1 MMFAPTI
8 DVLPAGQFRA
18 QGQSFYRGEVASV
31 AELFD
36 IFHPS
41 FLAMSADSAETV
53 AGSAALFSLQS
64 LISLL
69 TLMSLEIILGID
81 NVIFIAIL
89 AGKLPRDQQ
98 AKARRLGIAMAVISR
113 VALLLGISWVMQLTQ
128 PLFSVLQ
135 YAFSGKQLILL
146 GGGLFLI
153 AKATYE
159 IHDKL
164 EGAEEEHGKTAASAA
179 KALAG
184 VVLQIMVIDIV
195 FSLDSVI
202 TAVGMTPHIELMIIA
217 VIAAAAV
224 MLIFS
229 GPISDFVH
237 KHPTFKM
244 LALAFLILIGVMLV
258 AEGFGQHID
267 KGYIYFAMA
276 FALVIEVL
284 NMRMRRKAAPVDLRH
299 SELPE

>member
-1 MMFAPTI
+1 
-8 DVLPAGQFRA
+8 
-18 QGQSFYRGEVASV
+18 V

-36 IFHPS
+36 IFQPS
-41 FLAMSADSAETV
+41 FLAMSADPATAESV
-53 AGSAALFSLQS
+53 AGSAALWSLQS

-89 AGKLPRDQQ
+89 AGKLPREQQ
-98 AKARRLGIAMAVISR
+98 GKARRLGIAMAVISR
-113 VALLLGISWVMQLTQ
+113 IALLLGITWVMRLTQ
-128 PLFSVLQ
+128 PLFSVFE

-164 EGAEEEHGKTAASAA
+164 EGAEEHGKTASAA
-179 KALAG
+179 KALAA

-217 VIAAAAV
+217 VVAAAAV

-276 FALVIEVL
+276 FSLVVEVL
-284 NMRMRRKAAPVDLRH
+284 NMRMRRKAPPVALRH
-299 SELPE
+299 TELPE

>member
-1 MMFAPTI
+1 M
-8 DVLPAGQFRA
+8 
-18 QGQSFYRGEVASV
+18 
-31 AELFD
+31 AELFN
-36 IFHPS
+36 IFQPS
-41 FLAMSADSAETV
+41 FLALSADSAESV

-89 AGKLPRDQQ
+89 AGKLPREQQ

-113 VALLLGISWVMQLTQ
+113 IGLLLGITWVMRLTQ
-128 PLFSVLQ
+128 PLFTLFDTG
-135 YAFSGKQLILL
+135 FSGKQLILL
-146 GGGLFLI
+146 SGGLFLI

-164 EGAEEEHGKTAASAA
+164 EGAEEHGKPGATVA
-179 KALAG
+179 KALLG

-229 GPISDFVH
+229 GPISDFVQ

-276 FALVIEVL
+276 FGVAVEMV
-284 NMRMRRKAAPVDLRH
+284 NMKLRGKASHA
-299 SELPE
+299 

>member
-1 MMFAPTI
+1 M
-8 DVLPAGQFRA
+8 
-18 QGQSFYRGEVASV
+18 
-31 AELFD
+31 AELFE
-36 IFHPS
+36 IFQPS
-41 FLAMSADSAETV
+41 FLAMAADPESV
-53 AGSAALFSLQS
+53 AGSSALFSLQS

-69 TLMSLEIILGID
+69 TLMSLEVILGID

-89 AGKLPRDQQ
+89 AGKLPREEQG
-98 AKARRLGIAMAVISR
+98 KARRLGIAMAVISR
-113 VALLLGISWVMQLTQ
+113 IMLLLGITWVMRLTQ
-128 PLFSVLQ
+128 PLFSVFD

-164 EGAEEEHGKTAASAA
+164 EGAEEHGKGAAAA
-179 KALAG
+179 RNALAS
-184 VVLQIMVIDIV
+184 VVLQIMLVDIV

-217 VIAAAAV
+217 VIAAALV
-224 MLIFS
+224 MLVFS

-276 FALVIEVL
+276 FALLVEVL
-284 NMRMRRKAAPVDLRH
+284 NLRMRRKAPPVDLRH

>member
-1 MMFAPTI
+1 
-8 DVLPAGQFRA
+8 
-18 QGQSFYRGEVASV
+18 V
-31 AELFD
+31 AEFFD
-36 IFHPS
+36 IFQPT
-41 FLAMSADSAETV
+41 FLAMSADPAAAESV

-113 VALLLGISWVMQLTQ
+113 IALLLGITWVMQLTQ
-128 PLFSVLQ
+128 PLFSIAE

-164 EGAEEEHGKTAASAA
+164 EGAEEAHGKAGAAA
-179 KALAG
+179 KALAS

-202 TAVGMTPHIELMIIA
+202 TAVGMTPHIQLMIIA
-217 VIAAAAV
+217 VIAAALV

-276 FALVIEVL
+276 FSLVVEVL
-284 NMRMRRKAAPVDLRH
+284 NMRMRRKAPPVPLRH